1 MFQNTVLRKM
11 IGLRERKLRNE
22 ELQDVYCSP
31 NIMRV
36 IKSRRM
42 RRVGYVAGT
51 GKREAYRVLLS
62 NLKENDQLK
71 SLEIEG

>member
-1 MFQNTVLRKM
+1 
-11 IGLRERKLRNE
+11 
-22 ELQDVYCSP
+22 
-31 NIMRV
+31 MRV